1 MDFELNYNFQ
11 SLSEKR
17 ERYTVHSLTFFDKIG
32 QSMGILLHGAHL
44 FFVEF
49 IAQDGSE
56 HGYFTAWSSFIVC
69 RIYR

>member
-44 FFVEF
+44 LFVEF
-49 IAQDGSE
+49 IGSKHKDGPIWLMFFNKWDISE
-56 HGYFTAWSSFIVC
+56 T
-69 RIYR
+69 